1 MNNPMLLLDVFS
13 RAAHYNRW
21 MNRRLY
27 QHANRLD
34 DAERRRDRGAFFGS
48 LHGTLN
54 HIMIGDR
61 LWLSHWAGQGFG
73 VALPADLHLAD
84 NLPRLDIEL
93 YATFAELE
101 SARERVDDV
110 LIDWIGRLDEPLL
123 LRDSVE
129 TADDGTLLREPLW
142 MQVQHLFNH
151 QTHHRGQATTLLMQ
165 AGIDPG
171 STDILAM
178 PVP

>member
-1 MNNPMLLLDVFS
+1 MLLEVFS

-27 QHANRLD
+27 EHARRLD

-54 HIMIGDR
+54 HIALADR
-61 LWLSHWAGQGFG
+61 LWLTHWDVQGFA
-73 VALPADLHLAD
+73 VALPAELYLPDD
-84 NLPRLDIEL
+84 LPRLDIEL
-93 YATFAELE
+93 YDSFAELE
-101 SARERVDDV
+101 AARERIDDL
-110 LIDWIGRLDEPLL
+110 LIDWIGRADEALL
-123 LRDSVE
+123 ARDSVE
-129 TADDGTLLREPLW
+129 TAADGTLLREPLW
-142 MQVQHLFNH
+142 MQVQHLYNH

-171 STDILAM
+171 STDRPAM
-178 PVP
+178 PAP